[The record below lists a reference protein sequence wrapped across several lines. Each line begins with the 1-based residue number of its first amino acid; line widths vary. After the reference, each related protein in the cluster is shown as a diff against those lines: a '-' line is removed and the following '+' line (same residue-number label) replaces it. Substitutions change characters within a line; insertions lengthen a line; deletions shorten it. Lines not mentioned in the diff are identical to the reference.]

1 MRGGAVKAFIAIA
14 VATLVAACASQSYS
28 DLPVG
33 MQGVSAT
40 GTVAVAVHDTRPY
53 IVNKQKE
60 ESFAGLQRGGYGNPF
75 DLKTPNGAPLA
86 IEMRDSLAKAL
97 KSRGATPVPVVV
109 AVNDSSPAAR
119 AKLLEPKARRSVL
132 VTLREWKTDT
142 QMRTDFLY
150 DTTIAVFDEGGR
162 ELATH
167 TVKGQDALGFSQAG
181 GETITKA
188 TAAKLDALF
197 TEPRIASALR

>member
-1 MRGGAVKAFIAIA
+1 MRIFALTAAL
-14 VATLVAACASQSYS
+14 LVGACASQSYS

-33 MQGVSAT
+33 MQTVAAT
-40 GTVAVAVHDTRPY
+40 GTVAVGVHDTRPY
-53 IVNKQKE
+53 VVSRQKE

-86 IEMRDSLAKAL
+86 LEMRDSLVKAL
-97 KSRGATPVPVVV
+97 RARGASPVPVVIAV
-109 AVNDSSPAAR
+109 ADSPAAAR
-119 AKLLEPKARRSVL
+119 AKLQDAKARRSVL

-142 QMRTDFLY
+142 QMRTDFIY
-150 DTTIAVFDEGGR
+150 DTTVAVFDEGGR
-162 ELATH
+162 ELASH
-167 TVKGQDALGFSQAG
+167 TVNGLDALGFSQAG

-197 TEPRIASALR
+197 ADPRVAGALR